1 MHHCTDCRVILL
13 IELQFVAS
21 QDHLPPIRKKHCC
34 SECVYLR
41 SHEMINFV
49 SWRWLPHYR
58 HYNSI
63 EVIEISVYQRFFTSS
78 PNIPSKPASETSCM
92 TCSKQDTLHLQCTG
106 KSIESSPLHLLQHKI
121 RSRFKKNDE
130 GPPLTKQTS
139 KSNSTR
145 LNPSEKTLQTVKPK
159 LFNTLLHPQLGIQLI
174 FCPLRRKSRGL
185 LIVEFIIRPN
195 PAPLNSCHILCGI
208 VQIVA
213 KAFACGIICHVCR
226 PGAHLMVA
234 VSLCLLKRF
243 SSGQIFGRWRRI
255 VGTTYSGCL
264 SLGWQ
269 LFNWDDGGVLGKSN

>member
-1 MHHCTDCRVILL
+1 MHHWTYCRVILL

-21 QDHLPPIRKKHCC
+21 RDHLPPIRKKHCC

-121 RSRFKKNDE
+121 RSRLKKTTRGHPSQNKHQKAIPRVWT
-130 GPPLTKQTS
+130 PPKKYPSNCKTKT
-139 KSNSTR
+139 
-145 LNPSEKTLQTVKPK
+145 
-159 LFNTLLHPQLGIQLI
+159 I
-174 FCPLRRKSRGL
+174 
-185 LIVEFIIRPN
+185 
-195 PAPLNSCHILCGI
+195 
-208 VQIVA
+208 
-213 KAFACGIICHVCR
+213 
-226 PGAHLMVA
+226 
-234 VSLCLLKRF
+234 
-243 SSGQIFGRWRRI
+243 
-255 VGTTYSGCL
+255 
-264 SLGWQ
+264 
-269 LFNWDDGGVLGKSN
+269 